1 MTSSRKIPMNYRNVT
16 GKYTSWKHVNGIAHF
31 ESTLERDLF
40 ILLHWNRRVES
51 FLSQPLTIH
60 YHDGTKNR
68 KYTPDVLVRYADKNR
83 PSLLIEVKHRK
94 DLKKDWAELK
104 PKLRAAIRYAKQN
117 GMRFKIMTE
126 VEIRTQLLKNIIF
139 LEPVSNFKWLDYED
153 MSLKIIDTM
162 GVLRQSTPKDLIS
175 SLMYAEEN
183 QAKALRW
190 VWRLIYDG
198 RLETDLTRPLTMN
211 SAIWLSFNQDQLASR
226 G

>member
-1 MTSSRKIPMNYRNVT
+1 MNYRNVT
-16 GKYTSWKHVNGIAHF
+16 GKYMSWKHAGGVVAF

-40 ILLHWNRRVES
+40 ILLNWNSRVDS
-51 FLSQPLTIH
+51 FLSQPVTID
-60 YHDGTKNR
+60 YDDGTKKR
-68 KYTPDVLVRYADKNR
+68 KYTPDVLIRYANKNR
-83 PSLLIEVKHRK
+83 PPLLVEVKHRK

-104 PKLRAAIRYAKQN
+104 PKFRAAIHYAKQH

-139 LEPVSNFKWLDYED
+139 LEPFSKFERVEHDDVSLR
-153 MSLKIIDTM
+153 ITDTM
-162 GVLRQSTPKDLIS
+162 AVLRQSTPRDLIS
-175 SLMYAEEN
+175 SLMYSEEN

-190 VWRLIYDG
+190 VWRFIYDG

-211 SAIWLSFNQDQLASR
+211 SPIWLCFEYDQLAAR